1 MPSTPVKHIKSIT
14 KWDSPVHRQGLVAC
28 FHREGY
34 KLTEIASK
42 LSCSVQQTVRRDFI
56 EIGVESFSDINDAAL
71 DGKVLEI
78 IGISH
83 QAVGLTK
90 VVDYL
95 KSQGLRVQQNRVKE
109 ALVIITNN
117 RYPCQQ

>member
-1 MPSTPVKHIKSIT
+1 M
-14 KWDSPVHRQGLVAC
+14 
-28 FHREGY
+28 
-34 KLTEIASK
+34 TEIASK

-83 QAVGLTK
+83 KAVGLTK
-90 VVDYL
+90 VVGYL

>member
-1 MPSTPVKHIKSIT
+1 MA
-14 KWDSPVHRQGLVAC
+14 R

-42 LSCSVQQTVRRDFI
+42 LPCSVQTVRRDFI